1 MVTRHNCKRDCIADF
16 CRQVTLANK
25 WSVYFMLGS
34 SETSI
39 RYACFK
45 KYCTIPNMYDAVVCR
60 STFPS
65 ESYQD
70 AIEPLQNV
78 EILILLNNV
87 LSVFQYHCKSNV
99 GEILA
104 AQIGLYWDIVCDTQP
119 TKQ

>member
-39 RYACFK
+39 RYAYFK
-45 KYCTIPNMYDAVVCR
+45 HNSKYARCSSVLVD
-60 STFPS
+60 FP
-65 ESYQD
+65 
-70 AIEPLQNV
+70 IRIIPLQNV

-87 LSVFQYHCKSNV
+87 LGVFQYHCKSNV
-99 GEILA
+99 GEKLA
-104 AQIGLYWDIVCDTQP
+104 AQIGLYWDIVCDTQL

>member
-16 CRQVTLANK
+16 CRQVTFANK

-60 STFPS
+60 LIFPS

-70 AIEPLQNV
+70 VITTAENV
-78 EILILLNNV
+78 EILILLLKNV
-87 LSVFQYHCKSNV
+87 LGVFQYQMSASNWLLKLV
-99 GEILA
+99 Y
-104 AQIGLYWDIVCDTQP
+104 IGI
-119 TKQ
+119 

>member
-60 STFPS
+60 LTFPS

-70 AIEPLQNV
+70 AITTAENV
-78 EILILLNNV
+78 EILILLLKNV
-87 LSVFQYHCKSNV
+87 LGVFQYQMSARNWLLKLV
-99 GEILA
+99 Y
-104 AQIGLYWDIVCDTQP
+104 IGI
-119 TKQ
+119 

>member
-1 MVTRHNCKRDCIADF
+1 MVTRHNCKRNCIADF
-16 CRQVTLANK
+16 CRQITLANK

-45 KYCTIPNMYDAVVCR
+45 HNSKYVRCSSVLVE
-60 STFPS
+60 FP
-65 ESYQD
+65 
-70 AIEPLQNV
+70 IRIIPLQNV
-78 EILILLNNV
+78 EILILLKNV
-87 LSVFQYHCKSNV
+87 LGVFQYHCKSNV
-99 GEILA
+99 GEKLA